1 MALAALRKADPVI
14 AALIDANPDFDPEAW
29 LAQLPKMDGFGVLIF
44 QVIGQQLS
52 VAVTRTMLGRLM
64 DRFGGHLPS
73 PEQLLAADPEVVR
86 SAGLSHR
93 KVQTLRELA
102 ERFVDGRLDPDELQR
117 LSDEE
122 IVTRLIEVP
131 GVGRWTAEG
140 FLAIA
145 LHRED
150 VVLPGDL
157 ALRKAI
163 QRVYGLDHLPSQAEV
178 VAIAEPWR
186 PYRSLAVTTSSRP
199 STARSLEPT
208 HVGWPDSGMARPPIV
223 AWTIAGSRFAARG
236 PTSGRCRRGGRC
248 GPRGRRGRVRRCDT
262 RPGKHRDVP
271 SDIRPVLEPA
281 ACQPRG
287 DSPGAAQ

>member
-1 MALAALRKADPVI
+1 MSGKAKRRDAVALAALRKADPVI

-29 LAQLPKMDGFGVLIF
+29 LARLPKMDGFGVLML

-64 DRFGGHLPS
+64 DRFGGQLPS
-73 PEQLLAADPEVVR
+73 PQQLLAADPEVIR
-86 SAGLSHR
+86 TAGLSRR
-93 KVQTLRELA
+93 KVATLRELA

-122 IVTRLIEVP
+122 VVARLTEVP

-163 QRVYGLDHLPSQAEV
+163 QRAYGLDHLPSQAEV

-186 PYRSLAVTTSSRP
+186 PYRSLAVNYLFASIYSS
-199 STARSLEPT
+199 
-208 HVGWPDSGMARPPIV
+208 
-223 AWTIAGSRFAARG
+223 
-236 PTSGRCRRGGRC
+236 
-248 GPRGRRGRVRRCDT
+248 
-262 RPGKHRDVP
+262 
-271 SDIRPVLEPA
+271 
-281 ACQPRG
+281 
-287 DSPGAAQ
+287 

>member
-1 MALAALRKADPVI
+1 MSGKAKRRDAVALAALRKADPVI

-29 LAQLPKMDGFGVLIF
+29 LARLPKMDGFGVLML

-64 DRFGGHLPS
+64 DRFGGQLPS
-73 PEQLLAADPEVVR
+73 PQQLLAADPEVIR
-86 SAGLSHR
+86 TAGLSRR
-93 KVQTLRELA
+93 KVATLRELA

-122 IVTRLIEVP
+122 VVARLTEVP

-163 QRVYGLDHLPSQAEV
+163 QRAYGLDHLPSQAEV

-186 PYRSLAVTTSSRP
+186 PYRSLAVNY
-199 STARSLEPT
+199 L
-208 HVGWPDSGMARPPIV
+208 
-223 AWTIAGSRFAARG
+223 FA
-236 PTSGRCRRGGRC
+236 S
-248 GPRGRRGRVRRCDT
+248 VY
-262 RPGKHRDVP
+262 
-271 SDIRPVLEPA
+271 
-281 ACQPRG
+281 
-287 DSPGAAQ
+287 GA